1 MLMDNLVSVINNKP
15 GLYEP
20 IEKKAELDEK
30 FFKKLLLLK
39 TTPEYKNRPGD
50 FFKHEFSDK
59 LIIIDKIDE
68 LLYILQVINMIR
80 VSYWSLWSS
89 WSS

>member
-1 MLMDNLVSVINNKP
+1 MLMDNLVSGINKKP

-39 TTPEYKNRPGD
+39 TTPEYKNRPND

-59 LIIIDKIDE
+59 LIMIDKIE
-68 LLYILQVINMIR
+68 KHLCKPFSLNNFKST
-80 VSYWSLWSS
+80 SYKT
-89 WSS
+89 

>member
-1 MLMDNLVSVINNKP
+1 MLMDNLVSGINNKP

-59 LIIIDKIDE
+59 LIMIDKIDKH
-68 LLYILQVINMIR
+68 MCKPF
-80 VSYWSLWSS
+80 SLNNFKSTS
-89 WSS
+89 NRTQ

>member
-1 MLMDNLVSVINNKP
+1 MDNLVSGINNKP

-59 LIIIDKIDE
+59 LIMIDKIDKH
-68 LLYILQVINMIR
+68 MCKPF
-80 VSYWSLWSS
+80 SLNNFKSTS
-89 WSS
+89 NRT